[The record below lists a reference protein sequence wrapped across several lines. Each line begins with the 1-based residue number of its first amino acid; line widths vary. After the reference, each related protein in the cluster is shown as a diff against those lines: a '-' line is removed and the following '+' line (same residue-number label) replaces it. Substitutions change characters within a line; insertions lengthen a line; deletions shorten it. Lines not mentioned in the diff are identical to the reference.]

1 MIASFF
7 VRKPAKNLRD
17 HIMVVLMYEYRLDKI
32 TPFVIEKFRVE
43 RKEKD
48 SVKEGTVNDDA
59 ATLKNLF
66 KARQEKRSLYRFRA
80 TYRMNF

>member
-7 VRKPAKNLRD
+7 VRKLLRD

-66 KARQEKRSLYRFRA
+66 KARQEKRSLYRFQA